1 MTTQTWKMTGET
13 FHRRHLTTIHL
24 ILSGNF
30 PFLSQRVVEKSIF
43 FIPHLLYVDIP
54 SFLVFATRDSTP
66 KHRTP
71 TKKRTPKKKTPKKKK
86 VTPQKKATPQKKLF
100 VKAPSPVKSTSEDS
114 DTDDV
119 DAADVSRDINY
130 WKSQCIFFKPN
141 LLPVVGIFMCFFPEK
156 CHKRGRLLRVMEERY
171 RVHRQKCKK
180 AKKDIKQ
187 GKVELLPK
195 CGFYVFPREQEEF
208 LKMK

>member
-195 CGFYVFPREQEEF
+195 CGYYVFPKDRDDF

>member
-171 RVHRQKCKK
+171 RAHRQKCKK

-195 CGFYVFPREQEEF
+195 CGYYVFPKDRDNF